1 MILGRFQRPQKQPAD
16 AGSGVPSLL
25 ERLFRRLKAEA
36 APIRAAAAGALV
48 DWSSLIEKDR
58 RLMDR
63 AAGRSAKGKS
73 VLIATNTGGH
83 ALVTLLES
91 VLAVSLALRGAKV
104 HHLLCDA
111 ALPACLQAMW
121 TNLKGPEDLVD
132 RRLAERLCKHCQKTG
147 ELVFD
152 QLPIAHHTLGTLCS
166 GEQKAQARRMAET
179 VPADQIAGY
188 VLDGM
193 AVGGHAKAGALR
205 FFARGTLEGEPLG
218 EPVLRR
224 YFEASL
230 ITTYAMQ
237 ALLARERIDVAAFH
251 HGIYVPQGIV
261 GEACRTNDVRVAN
274 WVAAYR
280 KNCFI
285 FSHHDTYH
293 HTLMD
298 EPTAEWE
305 HLPFDDD
312 QERMI
317 LDYLKSRW
325 AGTRDW
331 IWFHEKPD
339 EDIEKL
345 IDAKGIDRSKPI
357 VGCLTN
363 VFWDAQLHYPAN
375 AFPNM
380 GAWLT
385 ETVAWFAE
393 HPELQLLIRVHPA
406 EIRGTVPARQKAVD
420 ELAKA
425 FPELPGNVFVVG
437 PEEQV
442 STYAAML
449 LCDSVIVYG
458 TKTGVELTSLGI
470 PVIVAGEAW
479 IRNKGLT
486 TDARSVPHYRE
497 ILSRL
502 PFGERLDDATVRRAR
517 MYAYHFFFR
526 RMLPLPFLIPSTS
539 KAMYDLGI
547 ESLEELLPGHYP
559 GLDVICDGILEGSP
573 FVYPAET
580 LGLHDAVPASAA

>member
-1 MILGRFQRPQKQPAD
+1 MLQ
-16 AGSGVPSLL
+16 
-25 ERLFRRLKAEA
+25 RLFRRLKAEA
-36 APIRAAAAGALV
+36 APIRAAAQGALV
-48 DWSSLIEKDR
+48 DWASLIEKDR
-58 RLMDR
+58 DLWEKATR
-63 AAGRSAKGKS
+63 RSSKGKS

-121 TNLKGPEDLVD
+121 TNLKGPEDLAD

-147 ELVFD
+147 EMVFD
-152 QLPIAHHTLGTLCS
+152 QLPIAHHTLGSLCDDRA
-166 GEQKAQARRMAET
+166 KAEARRLAET
-179 VPADQIAGY
+179 IPVDEIPTF

-193 AVGGHAKAGALR
+193 AVGDHAKAGALR
-205 FFARGTLEGEPLG
+205 FFARGTLDNEPLG

-230 ITTYAMQ
+230 ITAFAMK
-237 ALLARERIDVAAFH
+237 ALFAQEKIDAAAFH
-251 HGIYVPQGIV
+251 HGIYVPQGVV
-261 GEACRTNDVRVAN
+261 GEACRAQGVSVAN

-298 EPTAEWE
+298 EPVSAWE
-305 HLPFDDD
+305 NLPFDAR
-312 QERMI
+312 QEQMI
-317 LDYLKSRW
+317 VDYLKSRW
-325 AGTRDW
+325 SGTRDW

-339 EDIEKL
+339 EDVEKL
-345 IDAKGIDRSKPI
+345 IEARKIDRTRPI
-357 VGCLTN
+357 IGCLTN

-380 GAWLT
+380 GAWLI
-385 ETVAWFAE
+385 ETVRWFSQN
-393 HPELQLLIRVHPA
+393 PELQLLIRVHPA

-420 ELAKA
+420 EIARA
-425 FPELPGNVFVVG
+425 FPVLPENVHVIG

-449 LCDSVIVYG
+449 LCDSAIVYG

-479 IRNKGLT
+479 IRNKGVT
-486 TDARSVPHYRE
+486 TDARSVEHYQE
-497 ILSRL
+497 ILGRL
-502 PFGERLDDATVRRAR
+502 PFGERLDRETVRRAR

-526 RMLPLPFLIPSTS
+526 RMLPLPFLVPSKS

-547 ESLEELLPGHYP
+547 TSLDELLPGRHP
-559 GLDVICDGILEGSP
+559 GLDVICDGILNGTP
-573 FVYPAET
+573 FIYPAEL
-580 LGLHDAVPASAA
+580 LGLHDEEPVSEPA

>member
-1 MILGRFQRPQKQPAD
+1 ML
-16 AGSGVPSLL
+16 S
-25 ERLFRRLKAEA
+25 RLFHRLRAEA
-36 APIRAAAAGALV
+36 APIRASFQGGIV
-48 DWSSLIEKDR
+48 DWASLFDKDQKLWDQAQR
-58 RLMDR
+58 R
-63 AAGRSAKGKS
+63 AAKGKQ

-83 ALVTLLES
+83 HLVALLES
-91 VLAVSLALRGAKV
+91 VLAVALSLRGAKV

-121 TNLKGPEDLVD
+121 TNLPDPRDLVE
-132 RRLAERLCKHCQKTG
+132 RRLAQRLCKHCYGSGRAT
-147 ELVFD
+147 FD
-152 QLPIAHHTLGTLCS
+152 QLPIEHHTLNGLLD
-166 GEQKAQARRMAET
+166 EDAKARARKLADET
-179 VPADQIAGY
+179 AADEIPFF

-193 AVGGHAKAGALR
+193 AVGDHAKAGALR
-205 FFARGTLEGEPLG
+205 YFARGTLDGEEYG

-224 YFEASL
+224 YFEAAL
-230 ITTYAMQ
+230 LVAFAMQ
-237 ALLARERIDVAAFH
+237 RLLKEHRIDVAAFH

-261 GEACRTNDVRVAN
+261 GEACRTNDVAVAN

-298 EPTAEWE
+298 EPVATWE
-305 HLPFDDD
+305 NLPFDDR
-312 QERMI
+312 QEQLI

-325 AGTRDW
+325 SGTRDW

-339 EDIEKL
+339 EDVEKL
-345 IDAKGIDRSKPI
+345 FQEHKIDPSRPI
-357 VGCLTN
+357 IGCLTN

-380 GAWLT
+380 GAWLV
-385 ETVAWFAE
+385 ETVRWFKD

-420 ELAKA
+420 EIKKV
-425 FPELPGNVFVVG
+425 FPVLPENVHLVG

-449 LCDSVIVYG
+449 TCDSVIVYG

-486 TDARSVPHYRE
+486 TDVRSIPHYHE
-497 ILSRL
+497 ILGRL
-502 PFGERLDDATVRRAR
+502 PFGERLDAATTRRAR
-517 MYAYHFFFR
+517 KYAYHFFFR
-526 RMLPLPFLIPSTS
+526 RMLPLPFLVASKS

-547 ESLEELLPGHYP
+547 TSLSDLLPGRYP
-559 GLDVICDGILEGSP
+559 GLDVICDGILNGSP
-573 FVYPAET
+573 FVYPAEI
-580 LGLHDAVPASAA
+580 LGLHDAEPTTSVSPTPAAAAP

>member
-1 MILGRFQRPQKQPAD
+1 MLQ
-16 AGSGVPSLL
+16 
-25 ERLFRRLKAEA
+25 RLFRRLKAEA
-36 APIRAAAAGALV
+36 APIRVAAAGALV
-48 DWSSLIEKDR
+48 DWSSLIERDR
-58 RLMDR
+58 KLWDKATRHGSR
-63 AAGRSAKGKS
+63 GRS

-121 TNLKGPEDLVD
+121 TNLKGPEDLVE

-147 ELVFD
+147 TMVFD

-166 GEQKAQARRMAET
+166 AEDKQRARDLAET
-179 VPADQIAGY
+179 MPAEAIAGY
-188 VLDGM
+188 RLDGM
-193 AVGGHAKAGALR
+193 AIGEHAKAGALR
-205 FFARGTLEGEPLG
+205 FFARGTLENEPMGED
-218 EPVLRR
+218 VLRR
-224 YFEASL
+224 YFEAAL
-230 ITTYAMQ
+230 IAAFAMR
-237 ALLARERIDVAAFH
+237 ALLVREKIDVAAFH
-251 HGIYVPQGIV
+251 HGIYIPQGIV
-261 GEACRTNDVRVAN
+261 GEACRTSGVRVAN

-298 EPTAEWE
+298 EPTEAWE
-305 HLPFDDD
+305 HLPFDEN

-325 AGTRDW
+325 SGTRDW

-339 EDIEKL
+339 EDVEKL
-345 IDAKGIDRSKPI
+345 IDAQGIDRAKPI

-406 EIRGTVPARQKAVD
+406 EIRGTVPARQKAAD
-420 ELAKA
+420 EIAKA
-425 FPELPGNVFVVG
+425 FPTLPGNVFVVG

-486 TDARSVPHYRE
+486 TDVRSAKHYHE
-497 ILSRL
+497 VLSAL
-502 PFGERLDDATVRRAR
+502 PFRQRLDAATVRRAR

-526 RMLPLPFLIPSTS
+526 RMLPLPFLIPSKS

-547 ESLEELLPGHYP
+547 ESLEELLPGNYP
-559 GLDVICDGILEGSP
+559 GLDVICEGILNGSP
-573 FVYPAET
+573 FVYPAEV
-580 LGLHDAVPASAA
+580 LGLHDAEAVA

>member
-1 MILGRFQRPQKQPAD
+1 MLQ
-16 AGSGVPSLL
+16 
-25 ERLFRRLKAEA
+25 RLFRRLKAEA
-36 APIRAAAAGALV
+36 APIRVAAAGALV
-48 DWSSLIEKDR
+48 DWSSLIERDR
-58 RLMDR
+58 TLWDKATRHGSR
-63 AAGRSAKGKS
+63 GRS

-121 TNLKGPEDLVD
+121 TNLKGPEDLVE

-147 ELVFD
+147 TMVFD

-166 GEQKAQARRMAET
+166 AEDKQRARDLAET
-179 VPADQIAGY
+179 IPAEAIAGY
-188 VLDGM
+188 RLDGM
-193 AVGGHAKAGALR
+193 AIGEHAKAGALR
-205 FFARGTLEGEPLG
+205 FFARGTLENEPMGED
-218 EPVLRR
+218 VLRR
-224 YFEASL
+224 YFEAAL
-230 ITTYAMQ
+230 IAAFAMR
-237 ALLARERIDVAAFH
+237 ALLAREKIDVAAFH
-251 HGIYVPQGIV
+251 HGIYIPQGIV
-261 GEACRTNDVRVAN
+261 GEACRTSGVRVAN

-298 EPTAEWE
+298 EPTEAWE
-305 HLPFDDD
+305 HLPFDEN

-325 AGTRDW
+325 SGTRDW

-339 EDIEKL
+339 EDVEKL
-345 IDAKGIDRSKPI
+345 IDAQGIDRAKPI

-406 EIRGTVPARQKAVD
+406 EIRGTVPARQKAAD
-420 ELAKA
+420 EIAKA
-425 FPELPGNVFVVG
+425 FPTLPGNVFVVG

-486 TDARSVPHYRE
+486 TDVRSAEHYHE
-497 ILSRL
+497 VLSAL
-502 PFGERLDDATVRRAR
+502 PFRQRLDGATVRRAR

-526 RMLPLPFLIPSTS
+526 RMLPLPFLIPSKS

-547 ESLEELLPGHYP
+547 ESLEELLPGNYP
-559 GLDVICDGILEGSP
+559 GLDVICEGILNGSP
-573 FVYPAET
+573 FVYPAEV
-580 LGLHDAVPASAA
+580 LGLHDAEAVA

>member
-1 MILGRFQRPQKQPAD
+1 MLQ
-16 AGSGVPSLL
+16 
-25 ERLFRRLKAEA
+25 RLFRRLKAEA
-36 APIRAAAAGALV
+36 APIRAAAQGALV
-48 DWSSLIEKDR
+48 DWASLIEKDR
-58 RLMDR
+58 ALWER
-63 AAGRSAKGKS
+63 ATRRSHKGKS

-111 ALPACLQAMW
+111 ALPGCLQAMW

-132 RRLAERLCKHCQKTG
+132 RRLAERLCKHCFKTG
-147 ELVFD
+147 SMVFE
-152 QLPIAHHTLGTLCS
+152 QLPIEHHTLGTLCDDRA
-166 GEQKAQARRMAET
+166 KAEARRLAET
-179 VPADQIAGY
+179 LPADQIPTY

-193 AVGGHAKAGALR
+193 AVGDHAKAGALR
-205 FFARGTLEGEPLG
+205 FFARGTLENEPLG

-230 ITTYAMQ
+230 ITAFAMQ
-237 ALLARERIDVAAFH
+237 ALFAKERIDAAAFH

-261 GEACRTNDVRVAN
+261 GEACRRQGVHVAN

-298 EPTAEWE
+298 EPVSEWE
-305 HLPFDDD
+305 NLPFDDA
-312 QERMI
+312 QEQLI
-317 LDYLKSRW
+317 VDYLKSRW
-325 AGTRDW
+325 SGTRDW

-339 EDIEKL
+339 EDVEKL
-345 IDAKGIDRSKPI
+345 INERKIDRNRPI
-357 VGCLTN
+357 IGCLTN

-380 GAWLT
+380 GAWLI
-385 ETVAWFAE
+385 ETVRWFAD

-420 ELAKA
+420 EIAKV
-425 FPELPGNVFVVG
+425 FPVLPPNVHVIG

-449 LCDSVIVYG
+449 LCDSAIVYG

-486 TDARSVPHYRE
+486 TDARSVEHYRE
-497 ILSRL
+497 ILGGL
-502 PFGERLDDATVRRAR
+502 PFGRRLDAATVRRAR

-526 RMLPLPFLIPSTS
+526 RMLPLPFLVPSKS

-547 ESLEELLPGHYP
+547 TSLEELMPGHHP
-559 GLDVICDGILEGSP
+559 GLDVICDGILNGSP
-573 FVYPAET
+573 FIYPAEL
-580 LGLHDAVPASAA
+580 LGLHDAEPASAAA